1 VLATASMAEAA
12 PLALEDH
19 VQEAEKRL
27 RELYDIHD
35 FLFLPDHSEKQKM
48 LEDGVAEVLAA
59 LEAAGE
65 GATGKEKAKLA
76 YIKGRALD
84 AYSVYSAEAEA
95 CLSRA
100 VKLNPGDI
108 EAWNALGHC
117 FWKKKDLAGAR
128 NCFLEALTKGSNVK
142 SLRQL
147 SMLLRQLP
155 AANEARATEHLR
167 ESLARAK
174 TAVAL
179 CVTDPESWYNLGN
192 AHVAHFFS
200 VTHSM
205 SDLDKA
211 LQAYARAEANGGE
224 ANPDLY
230 FNRAKVY
237 QYQQDYSAAARCYR
251 AAAELDPQLPAADAA
266 RDLERAAVR
275 SAELVARKGQ
285 LKPKRLAQH
294 AAQLAASSSS
304 LPRLPAGLEY
314 KPLSELSEGAN
325 AGAALVLKAIMPGGG
340 NSPPEQ
346 VLAIDAAGACIMLS
360 LYQVGRAACEK
371 LGPKDTLVVTAPYM
385 KTVRCGVGGDS
396 DASTAVG
403 SDDDTAA
410 AGKSIA
416 DSSSSSSSK
425 QQPAKEA
432 VYVSIQVAD
441 DATLLVNGVKL
452 QGTFDK
458 LRASFFDK

>member
-1 VLATASMAEAA
+1 
-12 PLALEDH
+12 
-19 VQEAEKRL
+19 
-27 RELYDIHD
+27 
-35 FLFLPDHSEKQKM
+35 
-48 LEDGVAEVLAA
+48 
-59 LEAAGE
+59 
-65 GATGKEKAKLA
+65 
-76 YIKGRALD
+76 
-84 AYSVYSAEAEA
+84 
-95 CLSRA
+95 
-100 VKLNPGDI
+100 
-108 EAWNALGHC
+108 
-117 FWKKKDLAGAR
+117 
-128 NCFLEALTKGSNVK
+128 
-142 SLRQL
+142 
-147 SMLLRQLP
+147 LP
-155 AANEARATEHLR
+155 AANDANATENLR

-174 TAVAL
+174 AAVAL

-205 SDLDKA
+205 SDLEKA

-285 LKPKRLAQH
+285 VKPKRLAQH
-294 AAQLAASSSS
+294 AAQLAASSSSSS

-346 VLAIDAAGACIMLS
+346 VLAIDAAGVCVMLS

-371 LGPKDTLVVTAPYM
+371 LGPKDTLVVTAPYV
-385 KTVRCGVGGDS
+385 KTVRCSVGAS
-396 DASTAVG
+396 EASTVVG
-403 SDDDTAA
+403 SDDDAA
-410 AGKSIA
+410 AAAATGESCA
-416 DSSSSSSSK
+416 NAASTSRSSNK
-425 QQPAKEA
+425 QQQQSAKEA